1 MERKLTA
8 ILSADVEGYSRLMGE
23 DEEAT
28 IRTLTSYR
36 QAMETLIRMHRGRV
50 VDCPGDN
57 LLAEFGSVVDAVQCA
72 VVIQTTLRAENAN
85 LAQRRRM
92 EFRIGIN
99 LGDVLVEGERIY
111 GDGVNIAARVEGLAD
126 GGGICI
132 TGTVFDQIKG
142 KVSVNFEDL
151 GPQQVKNIA
160 EPIRAY
166 RAVLGFG
173 TATAGPQKKIEVPR
187 RQPPS
192 TARKR
197 RRERSARTNIN
208 QIKIA
213 AAKLKQEIR
222 FCKTVDGVTI
232 AYSTMGQG
240 PPLVVPPQ
248 WVSHLEADLIEGPFG
263 DVYEALRQHHM
274 LVRFDK
280 RGTGLSERNVSEL
293 SDDLFVIDLEAVV
306 DELKLQRFA
315 LYGLSAG
322 GRLILDYYAK
332 HPDRVSHLVFYG
344 TSAAQPVKELSKGAT
359 INLSVIRAS
368 WEVGSK
374 LRAERMVPDGGTRED
389 IERLACWIRLAVTSD
404 VAQRLIELALSRKDQ
419 RPLLSNVSVP
429 TLVIHRR
436 GDHVPF
442 AGGQELASKIPGAQ
456 FIPLEGNNHLPST
469 HGEGLELAT
478 PVIEFLAQDREH
490 LPAKFADIG
499 APVTL
504 LFTDIEAS
512 TVLTQRLDDEGVQ
525 RFLQDHNDMVGRALR
540 SYAGTE
546 VKHTGDGI
554 MGSFISASRAV
565 GCALHIQRNVANR
578 NVANPEDAVKLRIG
592 LNAGEPIV
600 EGDILSGTLVQ
611 LARGICDW
619 AEPGQVLVSDVVRQL
634 VAGKGFE
641 FKPVGEQL
649 LKGFDE
655 PVALYKVPVR

>member
-28 IRTLTSYR
+28 IRTLTSHR
-36 QAMETLIRMHRGRV
+36 QVMTFLIPRHRGRV
-50 VDCPGDN
+50 VDSPGDN

-85 LAQRRRM
+85 LPQERRM

-99 LGDVLVEGERIY
+99 LGDVMVEGERIY

-126 GGGICI
+126 GGGICVS
-132 TGTVFDQIKG
+132 GTVFDQIKG

-160 EPIRAY
+160 EPIRVY
-166 RAVLGFG
+166 RAVLSSG
-173 TATAGPQKKIEVPR
+173 TKSTRPQKKVDVPR

-197 RRERSARTNIN
+197 RRERSVKTTIN
-208 QIKIA
+208 QIGTA

-222 FCKTVDGVTI
+222 FCQTVDGVTI

-240 PPLVVPPQ
+240 PPLVIPPQ
-248 WVSHLEADLIEGPFG
+248 WVTHLEADLVEGPFA
-263 DVYEALRQHHM
+263 DLYEALRQHHTV
-274 LVRFDK
+274 VRFDK

-293 SDDLFVIDLEAVV
+293 SEDLFVLDLEAVV
-306 DELKLQRFA
+306 DELRLQRFA

-344 TSAAQPVKELSKGAT
+344 TSPARPVKELSKSAT
-359 INLSVIRAS
+359 LLLSVVRAS

-374 LRAERMVPDGGTRED
+374 LRAESLVPDGGTRED
-389 IERLACWIRLAVTSD
+389 IERLARWIRLAITSD
-404 VAQRLIELALSRKDQ
+404 VAQRLIETPLSRKDQ
-419 RPLLSNVSVP
+419 RPLLANVSVP

-436 GDHVPF
+436 ADHTPF
-442 AGGQELASKIPGAQ
+442 AGGQELASKIPGAR
-456 FIPLEGNNHLPST
+456 FIPLEGSNHLPST
-469 HGEGLELAT
+469 YGEALELAT
-478 PVIEFLAQDREH
+478 PVVEFLARDWEH

-499 APVTL
+499 PPATF

-512 TVLTQRLDDEGVQ
+512 TSLTQRLGNEGVQ
-525 RFLQDHNDMVGRALR
+525 RFLQDHNDMVRRTLR
-540 SYAGTE
+540 SYAGSE
-546 VKHTGDGI
+546 VK
-554 MGSFISASRAV
+554 
-565 GCALHIQRNVANR
+565 Q
-578 NVANPEDAVKLRIG
+578 
-592 LNAGEPIV
+592 
-600 EGDILSGTLVQ
+600 
-611 LARGICDW
+611 
-619 AEPGQVLVSDVVRQL
+619 
-634 VAGKGFE
+634 VAG
-641 FKPVGEQL
+641 PA
-649 LKGFDE
+649 
-655 PVALYKVPVR
+655 P